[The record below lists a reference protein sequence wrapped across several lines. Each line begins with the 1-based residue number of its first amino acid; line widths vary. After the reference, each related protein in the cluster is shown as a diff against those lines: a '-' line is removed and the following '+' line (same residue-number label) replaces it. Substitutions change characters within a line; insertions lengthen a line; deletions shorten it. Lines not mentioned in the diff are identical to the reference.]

1 MFISRR
7 IMQPSQLQDENTKV
21 KFMLKI
27 LEQNHVGSETGAGSE
42 TI

>member
-1 MFISRR
+1 
-7 IMQPSQLQDENTKV
+7 MQPSQLHTQDENTKV